1 MRADLDRLMAE
12 RNLDALLV
20 MGDARG
26 NTVLNYL
33 TGGAQLEGA
42 LVTKRRGGPLTLI
55 HGSMERDTA
64 AATGLKL
71 VDRDNNYNSYTLLQK
86 QEGNALEAR
95 ADLLAQVVRDQ
106 GLSGRLGV
114 YGSVDAGAAYA
125 LLQRLNQLID
135 GEIVGEYGD
144 SLFTLARQ
152 TKDDREIAELREA
165 GRLTCAVVGD
175 VRDYIQSQQVRGE
188 VVIRA
193 DGEPL
198 TIGDVK
204 AFIRARQLQYGL
216 IEDHECI
223 FAQGRDAGVP
233 HNGGNPAMPLR
244 LGQSIVFDIFP
255 TVSSGYFH
263 DLTRTWSLGY
273 ATEEVLAAWEQTRQI
288 FATVMGAL
296 ELGRPC
302 RDYQVMTCEYF
313 ERAGHPTPMSHPGTQ
328 VGYVHGL
335 GHGVGLDIHEQP
347 SLSHAAGNVTA
358 LQPGHV
364 VSVEPGLYY
373 PERGFGVRIEDT
385 VAFTEAGELVN
396 LTHFP
401 YDLVVPMN

>member
-20 MGDARG
+20 MGDASA
-26 NTVLNYL
+26 NTILSYL
-33 TGGAQLEGA
+33 TGGAHLEGA
-42 LVTKRRGGPLTLI
+42 LVAKRRGGPLTLI
-55 HGSMERDTA
+55 HGSMERDNA
-64 AATGLKL
+64 AATGLQL
-71 VDRDNNYNSYTLLQK
+71 VDRDSNYNSYTLLQK
-86 QEGNALEAR
+86 HNGNALEAR

-114 YGSVDAGAAYA
+114 YGMVDAGAAYA
-125 LLQRLNQLID
+125 LLQRLNQLMD
-135 GEIVGEYGD
+135 GEVVGEYGD

-152 TKDDREIAELREA
+152 TKDDREIAEMREA
-165 GRLTCAVVGD
+165 GRLTSAVVGD
-175 VRDYIQSQQVRGE
+175 VRDYIQGHPTRDE
-188 VVIRA
+188 VVIKG

-204 AFIRARQLQYGL
+204 AFLRARQLHYGL
-216 IEDHECI
+216 VEDHDCI

-233 HNGGNPAMPLR
+233 HNNGDPDMPLR

-255 TVSSGYFH
+255 TRPSGYFH
-263 DLTRTWSLGY
+263 DMTRTWSLGY
-273 ATEEVLAAWEQTRQI
+273 ATDDVQMAWDQTKVI
-288 FATVMGAL
+288 FDDVMGAL
-296 ELGRPC
+296 ELGRAC
-302 RDYQVMTCEYF
+302 RDYQVMTCAFF
-313 ERAGHPTPMSHPGTQ
+313 EQAGHATPMSHPGTQ
-328 VGYVHGL
+328 SGYVHGL

-347 SLSHAAGNVTA
+347 SLSHAAGNTTV

-396 LTHFP
+396 LTDFP
-401 YDLVVPMN
+401 YDLVVPMK

>member
-20 MGDARG
+20 MGDARA
-26 NTVLNYL
+26 NTILSYL

-42 LVTKRRGGPLTLI
+42 LVTKRRGGSLTLV

-64 AATGLKL
+64 AATGLNL
-71 VDRDNNYNSYTLLQK
+71 VDRDSHYNTYTLLQK
-86 QEGNALEAR
+86 HNGDALEAR

-106 GLSGRLGV
+106 GLNGRLGV
-114 YGSVDAGAAYA
+114 YGMVDAGAAYA

-135 GEIVGEYGD
+135 GEVVGEYGD
-144 SLFTLARQ
+144 TLFTLARQ

-165 GRLTCAVVGD
+165 GRLTCIVVGE
-175 VRDYIQSQQVRGE
+175 VREYIQSGQVRDE
-188 VVIRA
+188 VVFKT
-193 DGEPL
+193 DGELL

-204 AFIRARQLQYGL
+204 SFIRARQLAYGL
-216 IEDHECI
+216 VEDHECI

-233 HNGGNPAMPLR
+233 HNSGNPSMPLR

-255 TVSSGYFH
+255 TVPSGYFH
-263 DLTRTWSLGY
+263 DMTRTWSLGY
-273 ATEEVLAAWEQTRQI
+273 ATDEVLAAWEQTKEI
-288 FATVMGAL
+288 FDKVMGAL
-296 ELGRPC
+296 ELGRAC
-302 RDYQVMTCEYF
+302 RDYQVMTCEYYAS
-313 ERAGHPTPMSHPGTQ
+313 AGHPTPMSRPGTQ
-328 VGYVHGL
+328 EGYVHGL

-347 SLSHAAGNVTA
+347 SLSHAAGNTTV

-396 LTHFP
+396 LTSFP
-401 YDLVVPMN
+401 YDLVVPMS